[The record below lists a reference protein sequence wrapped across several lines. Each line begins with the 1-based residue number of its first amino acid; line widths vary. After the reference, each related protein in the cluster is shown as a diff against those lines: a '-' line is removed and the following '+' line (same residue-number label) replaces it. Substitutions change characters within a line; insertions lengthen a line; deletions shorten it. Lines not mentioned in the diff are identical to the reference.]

1 MRSLRASSRSIA
13 AARSLTVGTIENHLA
28 HFVETGELKIGDVVS
43 TQHQKMI
50 RGIIKSFDK
59 AYALSDVKN
68 LLPDDYTYAEIKLVI
83 ADIRN

>member
-1 MRSLRASSRSIA
+1 M
-13 AARSLTVGTIENHLA
+13 A

-83 ADIRN
+83 ADIRSEELGVRS